1 MPMEHSFYVYCFF
14 IYRKLVEDIVGIDVM
29 KEFKKHH
36 MDDYFDLVHEFE
48 AKKRSNYNKRMQLK
62 VPVSINEIFKKKHS
76 DMSIHD
82 HLSSEA
88 AFKGRI
94 TLKSDKLLLA
104 PEVVMT
110 LFEQPCRSAADHLK
124 SLFQKP
130 ELADIPTIL
139 MVGGFSESLYLLE
152 AVKMCLPEKM
162 LVVPVESGLAVLKG
176 AVIFGHDPSIVQ
188 ERRCRYTY
196 GVETC
201 LPFTTGSDPEAL
213 KLVNDD
219 GQVLCDNK
227 FAVHVRVDENVSQDK
242 EQDWRSYSVVRKN
255 QTKITFDCFATTE
268 VNPNFTTDYL
278 CKKIGKLTVDIPG
291 SGMGRSVKVRLIF
304 SDTELHAE
312 AVEEQTLQRTKAKLN
327 FLG

>member
-1 MPMEHSFYVYCFF
+1 MYCYF
-14 IYRKLVEDIVGIDVM
+14 IHRKLVEEIVGIDVM
-29 KEFKKHH
+29 KEFKNNQ
-36 MDDYFDLVHEFE
+36 MEDYCDLVHEFE
-48 AKKRSNYNKRMQLK
+48 AKKRSHYNQRMSLK
-62 VPVSINEIFKKKHS
+62 VPVSINEIFMKRHRNKT
-76 DMSIHD
+76 IQD
-82 HLSSEA
+82 HISTGA
-88 AFKGRI
+88 KFKGRI
-94 TLKSDKLLLA
+94 TWKGGKVLLQ
-104 PEVVMT
+104 PDVVMT
-110 LFEQPCRSAADHLK
+110 LFEQPCRSAAGHLK
-124 SLFQKP
+124 SLFQRK
-130 ELADIPTIL
+130 ELEDVPTIL

-152 AVKMCLPEKM
+152 AVKRTLPEKL
-162 LVVPVESGLAVLKG
+162 LVVPMESGLAVLKG
-176 AVIFGHDPSIVQ
+176 AVIFGHDPSIVR

-201 LPFTTGSDPEAL
+201 RSFTTGSDPEAL
-213 KLVNDD
+213 KLVDDD
-219 GQVLCDNK
+219 GKVLCDNK
-227 FAVHVRVDENVSQDK
+227 FAVHVRVDEKVSQDK

-255 QTKITFDCFATTE
+255 QTKMTFDCFATTE